1 MSHEPEAH
9 LLRQTGS
16 HEIWDVKGALI
27 SNPVHANRDHPTGL
41 HRKIVKQIATALELA
56 VIARLI
62 TATLFAS

>member
-1 MSHEPEAH
+1 

-41 HRKIVKQIATALELA
+41 HHKLVKQIATALGLA
-56 VIARLI
+56 IIAKLI
-62 TATLFAS
+62 AATLFVS